1 MLIILVIF
9 FSTILHFH
17 FLLTFQTG
25 NLEKLLITFFL
36 FFLFQSF
43 LGCTIYFLWL
53 CKLPVLPCP
62 VMIAVKRSCLWAK
75 NSKDFLYNFSLLCA
89 VHSSITF
96 FITLIHEFK
105 ILQFSQ
111 KVNSFSMHSFCDTNM
126 HQFLHQITFVQRL

>member
-1 MLIILVIF
+1 MSSFFLLHSPCSSFVDFPYRQFGKVIF
-9 FSTILHFH
+9 YL
-17 FLLTFQTG
+17 
-25 NLEKLLITFFL
+25 FL
-36 FFLFQSF
+36 FFLFHSF

-75 NSKDFLYNFSLLCA
+75 NYKDFFYNFSLLCA

-96 FITLIHEFK
+96 FITLVHEFK

-111 KVNSFSMHSFCDTNM
+111 KVNSFSMHSFCDANM

>member
-1 MLIILVIF
+1 MSSFSPAFSIFIFCWLLRPAIGKSYLLPFSF
-9 FSTILHFH
+9 FSIP
-17 FLLTFQTG
+17 
-25 NLEKLLITFFL
+25 E
-36 FFLFQSF
+36 F